1 MRQPSPLG
9 MLAKR
14 HVLKEDWR
22 RAHSMSPRALG
33 IVSSG
38 LAAARGRVKTDSPS
52 TIWCFFKNDWHLLLD
67 PSPPYCW
74 KR

>member
-1 MRQPSPLG
+1 

-22 RAHSMSPRALG
+22 RAHSMSPPALG

-38 LAAARGRVKTDSPS
+38 LARCTWPRKNGFSLNGLVL
-52 TIWCFFKNDWHLLLD
+52 FKNDWHLLLD
-67 PSPPYCW
+67 PSPPYCR